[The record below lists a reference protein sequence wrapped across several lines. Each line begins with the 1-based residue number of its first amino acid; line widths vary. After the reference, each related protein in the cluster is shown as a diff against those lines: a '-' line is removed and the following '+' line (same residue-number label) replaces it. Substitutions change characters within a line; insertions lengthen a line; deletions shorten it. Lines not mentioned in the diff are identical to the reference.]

1 MLHGVYVKVQYV
13 TQHTHCCL
21 ANTNAHF
28 IALMLPL
35 LLLLLMLQILQE
47 AAKQAELSSSSIGG
61 WVSWALGYGTSTANT
76 TTRES
81 AEAQFEQL

>member
-1 MLHGVYVKVQYV
+1 MLIV
-13 TQHTHCCL
+13 L
-21 ANTNAHF
+21 
-28 IALMLPL
+28 LPL
-35 LLLLLMLQILQE
+35 LLLLNAAASTSQE
-47 AAKQAELSSSSIGG
+47 GAKQAELSNSSSIGG